1 MERKIKRVRKWIIID
16 ALVLLALS
24 AYELVTRMDAM
35 WGPLKMFFNM
45 AVGEKIPLDRVAQYV
60 DVRIFEA
67 PAFML
72 LCAISALIALLTV
85 KTRRGSMI
93 LLPVCILLS
102 VWGVF
107 VQMSLLGELIRY
119 VKITP
124 LLVLSVLF
132 VIHLHFQ
139 RVNRRE
145 LRKSAQR
152 IAHYVGYCPPHEA
165 LPARRFQNGFA
176 DHPSRAPRRKRVS

>member
-1 MERKIKRVRKWIIID
+1 MERKMRHVRKWIILD
-16 ALVLLALS
+16 ALVLLGLS
-24 AYELVTRMDAM
+24 AYELITRVDAM
-35 WGPLKMFFNM
+35 WGPLKMFVNM

-60 DVRIFEA
+60 DMSIFEA

-72 LCAISALIALLTV
+72 LCALTALIALMTV
-85 KTRRGSMI
+85 RTRRGSMI
-93 LLPVCILLS
+93 LLPVCLLLS

-107 VQMSLLGELIRY
+107 VQMSLLGELTRY

-124 LLVLSVLF
+124 LLVMSVLF
-132 VIHLHFQ
+132 VIHLYLQ

-152 IAHYVGYCPPHEA
+152 ISHYAGYTP
-165 LPARRFQNGFA
+165 LPEKTEGRRFQHGFA
-176 DHPSRAPRRKRVS
+176 DHPIPRRKRVS

>member
-1 MERKIKRVRKWIIID
+1 MMRVRRWIVLD
-16 ALVLLALS
+16 ALVLLGLS
-24 AYELVTRMDAM
+24 LYELISRMDAM

-45 AVGEKIPLDRVAQYV
+45 AVGEKIPLDRVVQYV

-67 PAFML
+67 PAFL
-72 LCAISALIALLTV
+72 LLSVLAALISLMTV
-85 KTRRGSMI
+85 RTRRGSMI
-93 LLPVCILLS
+93 LLPMSILLS

-132 VIHLHFQ
+132 VINLHLQ

-145 LRKSAQR
+145 LRRSAQQ
-152 IAHYVGYCPPHEA
+152 ITHYIGYF
-165 LPARRFQNGFA
+165 PAREQAAVRRFQNGFT
-176 DHPSRAPRRKRVS
+176 DHPSRLPRRKRVS

>member
-1 MERKIKRVRKWIIID
+1 MERRMKRVRKWVILD

-24 AYELVTRMDAM
+24 VYELISRVDAM
-35 WGPLKMFFNM
+35 WGPLKMFVNL
-45 AVGEKIPLDRVAQYV
+45 AVGEKIPLDRVALYV
-60 DVRIFEA
+60 DMGIFEA
-67 PAFML
+67 PAFMF
-72 LCAISALIALLTV
+72 LCALTAVIALLTV

-93 LLPVCILLS
+93 LLPVCLILS

-119 VKITP
+119 VKIMP
-124 LLVLSVLF
+124 LLVMSVLF
-132 VIHLHFQ
+132 VIHLHLH

-152 IAHYVGYCPPHEA
+152 ISHYVGYSPVPEKIEG
-165 LPARRFQNGFA
+165 RRFQHGIA
-176 DHPSRAPRRKRVS
+176 DHRAPRRKRVS